1 MEQATNPSQ
10 LLLLDLEILLGLLSP
25 FFDEVN
31 VRLCAMI
38 HQCCDIAGGELHKGL
53 KFVLR

>member
-1 MEQATNPSQ
+1 MWARAIAFMEQATNPSQ

-31 VRLCAMI
+31 VRLCAI
-38 HQCCDIAGGELHKGL
+38 
-53 KFVLR
+53 